1 MNHLKR
7 YLATLCAALLC
18 LGILAG
24 CSARNSSDNKMI
36 LDGHKYPIGQCTVK
50 ELTDGGL
57 TLEEDVDPEQTIPA
71 GTLLAHPIL
80 LLKEGVPGASVVAA
94 NPSKTDL
101 PLSQC
106 AVYALTGFYT
116 IDGTKGACQVIYGG
130 TDFEGY
136 DREKVEKAMGRPD
149 NADKNTDLSTLD
161 QFQYAGAN
169 YTAAFSFDD
178 SGIITQIQLERTG
191 YKVNR

>member
-1 MNHLKR
+1 MNNLKR
-7 YLATLCAALLC
+7 YLAAMAAVLLC
-18 LGILAG
+18 LGILSG

-36 LDGHKYPIGQCTVK
+36 LDGHKFPIGQCSVK
-50 ELTDGGL
+50 ELTDSGL
-57 TLEEDVDPEQTIPA
+57 TLEEGVDPDQTIPA

-80 LLKEGVPGASVVAA
+80 LFKNDVPGASIVAA
-94 NPSKTDL
+94 NPGKTDL

-116 IDGTKGACQVIYGG
+116 IDGTEGACQVIYGG
-130 TDFEGY
+130 TDFKGY

-161 QFQYAGAN
+161 QFKYDGGN
-169 YTAAFSFDD
+169 YSAVFSFDGD
-178 SGIITQIQLERTG
+178 GIITQIQLERTG
-191 YKVNR
+191 YKVNQ